1 MSKKMREKIPS
12 GGLREN
18 ETIVGVYHPC
28 WWGYLGGYI
37 ISVLFILLLGLPLLV
52 VGVGVAVIFLI
63 LGGLIFLLTE
73 LTKRGHKYFVTNQR
87 VIDEFKFI
95 TRKVRTA
102 DYKLIADAGISQG
115 LWGRIFHYGNID
127 VRTASGQP
135 LDLKSVR
142 RPEVLQQTIMETKR
156 KSEKEKISAPPTSE
170 KENIP
175 KMIEDLNELK
185 KKGVI
190 TEEEFEKKK
199 KDLLKRL

>member
-1 MSKKMREKIPS
+1 MSKKMREKMPS
-12 GGLREN
+12 GGLRED
-18 ETIVGVYHPC
+18 ETMVGIYHPC
-28 WWGYLGGYI
+28 WWGYLGRYI
-37 ISVLFILLLGLPLLV
+37 FGVFILLLGLPLLG
-52 VGVGVAVIFLI
+52 VGVGVGVIFLI
-63 LGGLIFLLTE
+63 LGGLTLLLTE

-127 VRTASGQP
+127 VRTASGQS

-142 RPEVLQQTIMETKR
+142 RPEVLQQIIMETKR
-156 KSEKEKISAPPTSE
+156 KSEKEKISAPPTLG
-170 KENIP
+170 KEDIP
-175 KMIEDLNELK
+175 KKIEDLNELK

>member
-1 MSKKMREKIPS
+1 MSKKIRKKLPS

-18 ETIVGVYHPC
+18 ETIVGMYHPC
-28 WWGYLGGYI
+28 WWGYSGGY
-37 ISVLFILLLGLPLLV
+37 VFGVFIFFLGLVLLAV
-52 VGVGVAVIFLI
+52 AVGIGVIFLI
-63 LGGLIFLLTE
+63 LGSLILFLTE

-102 DYKLIADAGISQG
+102 DYKLIADVGISQG
-115 LWGRIFHYGNID
+115 VWGRIFHYGNID

-142 RPEVLQQTIMETKR
+142 RPEAIQQTIMETKR
-156 KSEKEKISAPPTSE
+156 KSEKEKISAPPTSG